1 MTTSQPP
8 QNAANPND
16 SSPQALPGDF
26 VVRASI
32 AVLAGTLLLRLAGG
46 LALSSLQLYQKSL
59 GADGG
64 SIAWVA
70 AGYYATELVL
80 APVFGALS
88 DRYGRKIFLVL
99 APLLGAVALV
109 LYPHASSVAVF
120 FAIRV
125 LEGVSAGGA
134 IPATLGYLSD
144 LTDGSKYR
152 SRIMGLFEVMT
163 LVGVAIGGTVLG
175 PRVWDAF
182 GTGSFA
188 ALAVLY
194 VLGALV
200 FALFLPQI
208 GLRVQRRRT
217 WSDYA
222 RALSNRRILRFMP
235 AWFAATGVIG
245 LWLVHVQSQLY
256 QGKPGFPATP
266 VPGQNLVASLDGPGI
281 SLVLGSFAVAF
292 LAGLFFGSRPNA
304 GRKSTVMLQAGAG
317 LMTIAVCLFLL
328 NHPELG
334 LDWRVQLPIVG
345 EARGWFLILLVG
357 AFFQAGFTPVA
368 LAYLADIS
376 QDFPEDRGV
385 VVGLYSIFLA
395 GGNLIGGS
403 LLGGPFVQALHMDGV
418 ALLTGLFTL
427 VAFASVIN
435 IRQTSSD

>member
-1 MTTSQPP
+1 
-8 QNAANPND
+8 
-16 SSPQALPGDF
+16 
-26 VVRASI
+26 
-32 AVLAGTLLLRLAGG
+32 
-46 LALSSLQLYQKSL
+46 L
-59 GADGG
+59 GAQGAG
-64 SIAWVA
+64 IAWVA
-70 AGYYATELVL
+70 AGYYATELLL

-99 APLLGAVALV
+99 APLLGAVALL
-109 LYPHASSVAVF
+109 LYPHASTVTIL

-217 WSDYA
+217 WADYA

-304 GRKSTVMLQAGAG
+304 GRKSTVMLQAGVG
-317 LMTIAVCLFLL
+317 LMMIAVCLFLL

-334 LDWRVQLPIVG
+334 LDWRVPLPFVG
-345 EARGWFLILLVG
+345 EARGWFLVLLVG

-435 IRQTSSD
+435 IRRTSSD

>member
-1 MTTSQPP
+1 MTTSQSP
-8 QNAANPND
+8 QDAPNPSN
-16 SSPQALPGDF
+16 SNPQALPGDF

-46 LALSSLQLYQKSL
+46 LALSSLGLYLNSL
-59 GADGG
+59 GAQGAG
-64 SIAWVA
+64 IAWVA

-109 LYPHASSVAVF
+109 LYPLASTVTIL

-125 LEGVSAGGA
+125 LEGVSAGAA

-194 VLGALV
+194 VLGAVV

-217 WSDYA
+217 WADYT

-281 SLVLGSFAVAF
+281 SLFLGSFALAF

-304 GRKSTVMLQAGAG
+304 GRKSTVMLQAGGG

-334 LDWRVQLPIVG
+334 LDWRVPLPFVG
-345 EARGWFLILLVG
+345 EARGWFLVLLVG
-357 AFFQAGFTPVA
+357 AFFQASFTPVA

-435 IRQTSSD
+435 IRRTSSD